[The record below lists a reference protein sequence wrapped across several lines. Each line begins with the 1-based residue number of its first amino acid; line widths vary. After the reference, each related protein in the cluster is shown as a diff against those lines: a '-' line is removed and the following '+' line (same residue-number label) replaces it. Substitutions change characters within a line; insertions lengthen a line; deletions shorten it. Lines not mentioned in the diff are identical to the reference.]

1 MKTDRRFSP
10 ALAAILLLASA
21 LAASAPAQAPAPTEK
36 PAAVPPALIRM
47 EYLKPRTQPAAVPKR
62 DIFSPGRFEAPDLP
76 GRMVGG
82 KAVLPGTATT
92 AEAAAAEAPPIP
104 SVNLRFIGFIFN
116 PSRNRI
122 VGLILLDGIAAAVAE
137 GESLANGLK
146 IIRLTRR
153 ELETQGPD
161 GKTLTFALEGVEK

>member
-1 MKTDRRFSP
+1 MKTDRRPSLIS
-10 ALAAILLLASA
+10 AVILLLAAA
-21 LAASAPAQAPAPTEK
+21 LAAAAQAPAPAEK

-47 EYLKPRTQPAAVPKR
+47 EYLKPRTQPAAAPKR
-62 DIFSPGRFEAPDLP
+62 DIFSPGGFTAPDLP
-76 GRMVGG
+76 GRKAGG
-82 KAVLPGTATT
+82 RAVFPGTATT
-92 AEAAAAEAPPIP
+92 AEEAAAEVASIP

-116 PSRNRI
+116 PSRNRLI
-122 VGLILLDGIAAAVAE
+122 GLILLDGIAAAVAE